1 METPTL
7 ETPRLLLRPITE
19 ADIEFIHRLFSRPE
33 TNKYSSYDDLQSLG
47 EAKKMYES
55 YLKPGFIDHF
65 RVIVELKG
73 SREPVGTLGL
83 YNYSEKD
90 RRAVLGYDMLREYW
104 DRGVMTEAVTELVR
118 YGFERLDLNRI
129 EATVDPENIPSVR
142 LLERVQFIA
151 EGRLSDRCFYKGGFH
166 DECVFGLLKSRWLF
180 SRFKNEVKVA
190 H

>member
-65 RVIVELKG
+65 RIS
-73 SREPVGTLGL
+73 SRETQRLQSLDESGA
-83 YNYSEKD
+83 S
-90 RRAVLGYDMLREYW
+90 
-104 DRGVMTEAVTELVR
+104 GVKL
-118 YGFERLDLNRI
+118 LN
-129 EATVDPENIPSVR
+129 PPSP
-142 LLERVQFIA
+142 
-151 EGRLSDRCFYKGGFH
+151 YPTT
-166 DECVFGLLKSRWLF
+166 
-180 SRFKNEVKVA
+180 
-190 H
+190 

>member
-7 ETPRLLLRPITE
+7 ETPRLLLRPVTE

-47 EAKKMYES
+47 EAEKMYES

-104 DRGVMTEAVTELVR
+104 GRGFMTEAVTELVR
-118 YGFERLDLNRI
+118 YGFEYLGLNRI
-129 EATVDPENIPSVR
+129 EATVDPENIPSMR
-142 LLERVQFIA
+142 LLERVRFTA
-151 EGRLSDRCFYKGGFH
+151 EGCMSDRCFYKGEFH

-180 SRFKNEVKVA
+180 SGFKNGVEVA
-190 H
+190 Q